1 MRKKCIL
8 VFLFTLTMGLAA
20 CSSGSRE
27 STGPAETILEQEPEN
42 KEPAIS
48 ETNDDETPKPEAAE
62 DTEKETVQD
71 EEVIEADPITG
82 IVKAYADDTITIKDP
97 GDGLFYYFS
106 TENAEIIE
114 GDSPIAVGD
123 TVEITYRGLLG
134 NEKNPGEAVKIAAVI
149 VK

>member
-1 MRKKCIL
+1 M
-8 VFLFTLTMGLAA
+8 
-20 CSSGSRE
+20 
-27 STGPAETILEQEPEN
+27 EQEPEN

-48 ETNDDETPKPEAAE
+48 ETNDDETSKPEAAE

-106 TENAEIIE
+106 TQNAEIIE

-134 NEKNPGEAVKIAAVI
+134 DEKKPGEAVKIAAVI

>member
-27 STGPAETILEQEPEN
+27 STGPAETIMEQEPEN
-42 KEPAIS
+42 KEPAES

-97 GDGLFYYFS
+97 G
-106 TENAEIIE
+106 E